1 MSAEAQAAQPDARP
15 RYTDE
20 ELAAQPAP
28 YWTKLAY
35 EATIGFVRR
44 KQAEAGFTQPRFWI
58 LRFLSANDVSEDGQ
72 GRTVGELRAAMASF
86 LRPEDDLAAEA
97 EVLLA
102 AGWVTRDGD
111 GRLWITEAGDAARA
125 GLKARAPE
133 WRAELHAGIS
143 DADYATALRVLMRL
157 LRNTGATVPA
167 L

>member
-1 MSAEAQAAQPDARP
+1 MTVEVQ
-15 RYTDE
+15 YTDE
-20 ELAAQPAP
+20 EVAAQPVP

-44 KQAEAGFTQPRFWI
+44 KQAEAGFTQPRFWM
-58 LRFLSANDVSEDGQ
+58 LRFLSAHDVSEDGQ
-72 GRTVGELRAAMASF
+72 GRTVEELRSAMVSF

-102 AGWVTRDGD
+102 SGWVTRDGE

-133 WRAELHAGIS
+133 WRVELHDGVT
-143 DADYATALRVLMRL
+143 DAEYATTLRVLMRL
-157 LRNTGATVPA
+157 MRNAGATVPP

>member
-1 MSAEAQAAQPDARP
+1 MTADVQ
-15 RYTDE
+15 YTDE
-20 ELAAQPAP
+20 QLASQPAP

-44 KQAEAGFTQPRFWI
+44 KQAEVGFTQPRFWM

-72 GRTVGELRAAMASF
+72 GRTVEELRSAMVSF

-102 AGWVTRDGD
+102 SGWVTRDGD

-125 GLKARAPE
+125 DLKARAPE
-133 WRAELHAGIS
+133 WGAEMHAGIS
-143 DADYATALRVLMRL
+143 EAEYATTLRVLMRL
-157 LRNTGATVPA
+157 MRNTGATVPA
-167 L
+167 I

>member
-1 MSAEAQAAQPDARP
+1 MAVEVQ
-15 RYTDE
+15 YTDE
-20 ELAAQPAP
+20 ELAGQPVP

-44 KQAEAGFTQPRFWI
+44 KQAEAGFTQPRFWM
-58 LRFLSANDVSEDGQ
+58 LRFLSVNDVSEDGQ
-72 GRTVGELRAAMASF
+72 GRTVEELRSAMVSF

-102 AGWVTRDGD
+102 SGWVTRDGE

-133 WRAELHAGIS
+133 WRVELHDGIT
-143 DADYATALRVLMRL
+143 DADYATTLRVLMRL
-157 LRNTGATVPA
+157 MRNTGATVPP